1 MAEAQTSTGSA
12 GSDKIANPIPFIIA
26 AVVAGAGFIVL
37 PLMAF
42 RAPLPDGMFFS
53 QKIFYY
59 HVPSA
64 WTMFLAIITC
74 GVCSGI
80 YLAKR
85 DDRWDQAA
93 QASAAIAVLFGA
105 IVMTTGPIWAK
116 AHWSKYWIWEA
127 RLVSSLL
134 LWMIAIAY
142 VLVRRYGGPGM
153 ERLAAGIGIF
163 GAVDV
168 PLVYWSTQLWRTQ
181 HPQNTVVPTLDNR
194 MRPALYT
201 SALLFIILFT
211 LIYGVRKRLGRSRAR
226 LEALELAAED
236 LEA

>member
-1 MAEAQTSTGSA
+1 MSRTPVFFVLAAIAAA
-12 GSDKIANPIPFIIA
+12 GFVVLPQMVFKAPIPET
-26 AVVAGAGFIVL
+26 
-37 PLMAF
+37 
-42 RAPLPDGMFFS
+42 MFFS

-59 HVPSA
+59 HVPAA
-64 WTMFLAIITC
+64 WTMFIAIITC
-74 GVCSGI
+74 GVFSGI

-85 DDRWDQAA
+85 DTKWDEAA

-142 VLVRRYGGPGM
+142 TLVRRYGGPGTD
-153 ERLAAGIGIF
+153 RLAAGIGIF

-168 PLVYWSTQLWRTQ
+168 PIVYWSTQIWRTQ
-181 HPQNTVVPTLDNR
+181 HPQNTVVPQLDNR

-201 SALLFIILFT
+201 AALLFIILFM
-211 LIYGVRKRLGRSRAR
+211 LIYNVRRRLGRTEQRIKDLR
-226 LEALELAAED
+226 VAAED
-236 LEA
+236 AALEDA